1 MAKYT
6 GNTPITLQTGIREY
20 NGDLSQ
26 YTGMLGGLTP
36 DIHTLRSLN
45 PLTTN
50 RVICVMYR
58 GPYFMQQYFKVDNNE
73 YNGVSA
79 FMTYKKVLEYN
90 NQGIQI
96 NMGDGQLGPATLQG
110 GFAGRTISIPTTQNT
125 QQNQTLTITVS
136 ELCGRPIST
145 FHNMW
150 VDGIADPITG
160 LCTYHGLV
168 AGSEVNGIN
177 QRIFSSATGA
187 NETALEPLK
196 IVHKDGDLKNCAASN
211 LSWEEDVEIWV
222 YAKCP
227 RARKDGTIAQ
237 LYPGRYRVSNHGR
250 VWSNQTKSFMSTR
263 VDEYDNCIK
272 VDLTYVRPDNS
283 TFSCHVKL
291 HRLLAD
297 SFDLPN
303 KSEERCQINHINGI
317 RTDFNLKNLEW
328 TTSKENVVHAFKTQ
342 LEVNPA
348 GEAHPRA
355 KFTNHQRECY
365 YEIMITLKDI
375 EPYKVA
381 EIIASRLPAITK
393 DDVKYAKQVL
403 KKQRGVIFPLLDF
416 RHPHKYT
423 QEESDELYE
432 IANKIFDKYNIKE
445 KEGYVNEHRK
455 KYQG

>member
-1 MAKYT
+1 MLHYLKPLWKLLTCEPSIDPDKYEISDL
-6 GNTPITLQTGIREY
+6 GDVRQLNKLGEQITFRMEERIYHST
-20 NGDLSQ
+20 NGYDFVL
-26 YTGMLGGLTP
+26 LTMK
-36 DIHTLRSLN
+36 
-45 PLTTN
+45 N
-50 RVICVMYR
+50 RIPR
-58 GPYFMQQYFKVDNNE
+58 
-73 YNGVSA
+73 
-79 FMTYKKVLEYN
+79 L
-90 NQGIQI
+90 
-96 NMGDGQLGPATLQG
+96 
-110 GFAGRTISIPTTQNT
+110 FAIDT
-125 QQNQTLTITVS
+125 
-136 ELCGRPIST
+136 
-145 FHNMW
+145 
-150 VDGIADPITG
+150 
-160 LCTYHGLV
+160 LV
-168 AGSEVNGIN
+168 AKTFIPIPKELVGK
-177 QRIFSSATGA
+177 
-187 NETALEPLK
+187 PLK

-263 VDEYDNCIK
+263 IDEYDNYIK

-328 TTSKENVVHAFKTQ
+328 TTSEENVVHAFKTQ

-423 QEESDELYE
+423 QEESDALYE